1 MTTALAVQSSGELQT
16 QEYSVDEIVGQVA
29 KIQQVMKAVMKV
41 DEHYGVIPGCGQKP
55 SLLKPG
61 AEKLGLTFRL
71 APRFTKEKHDL
82 GNGHIQYEITCDLYS
97 IVSERFCGSGLGSCS
112 TMESKYRYRTG
123 PKEGTGR
130 MVPKEYWNLRNSEPE
145 KAQALI
151 GGKGFS
157 THKNDLGQWEIVEKG
172 ERVEHDNPADHYN
185 TILKI
190 AKKRAHVDAIL
201 TATAASDLFT
211 QDLEDLLENGVVTPT
226 PPKQDGPK
234 ATTAT
239 PAAPRPLVDGP
250 PMPTSPFGDPPPQG
264 EAQKP
269 VGNAPPCE
277 ICSRDMKLIPAGTSK
292 SSGRSFAAF
301 WSCPDGGDGK
311 KHEKSTLKDE
321 EWQKRK
327 GSAAGANREPGAEG

>member
-16 QEYSVDEIVGQVA
+16 QEYSVDDIVGQVA
-29 KIQQVMKAVMKV
+29 KIQQVMGAVMRK
-41 DEHYGVIPGCGQKP
+41 DEHYGVIPGCGKKP

-71 APRFTKEKHDL
+71 APRFTKELRDL
-82 GNGHIQYEITCDLYS
+82 GNGHIEYQITCDLYS
-97 IVSERFCGSGLGSCS
+97 IVSDRFCGSGVGSCS

-130 MVPKEYWNLRNSEPE
+130 MVPKEYWNLRSSEPE

-151 GGKGFS
+151 GGRGFS

-185 TILKI
+185 TVLKI

-201 TATAASDLFT
+201 TATAASDIFS
-211 QDLEDLLENGVVTPT
+211 QDLEDLAENGVIIPPKETPT
-226 PPKQDGPK
+226 KNG
-234 ATTAT
+234 TAT
-239 PAAPRPLVDGP
+239 PAAAPRPLVDEP
-250 PMPTSPFGDPPPQG
+250 PIPTSPFNNPPQG

-269 VGNAPPCE
+269 ADSAPPCE
-277 ICSRDMKLIPAGTSK
+277 ICGRDMKIIPAGIGKK
-292 SSGRSFAAF
+292 SNKPFSAF
-301 WSCPDGGDGK
+301 WSCPDGGEGK